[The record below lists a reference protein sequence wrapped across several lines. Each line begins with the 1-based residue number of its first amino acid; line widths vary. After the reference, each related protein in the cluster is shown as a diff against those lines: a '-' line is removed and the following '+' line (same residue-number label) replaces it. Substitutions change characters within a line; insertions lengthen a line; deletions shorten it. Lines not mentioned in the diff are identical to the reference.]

1 MCFPDTNN
9 RPDTKG
15 NNGLHAIHPPLCKT
29 DTLSVHNGT
38 KKIAEVR
45 LSWAGPSSIT
55 AHLGH
60 TLTKR
65 ERQDI
70 AAYVFLMC

>member
-1 MCFPDTNN
+1 MAYMRFT
-9 RPDTKG
+9 
-15 NNGLHAIHPPLCKT
+15 PLCKT

-55 AHLGH
+55 AHRGH

-70 AAYVFLMC
+70 AAYVFHMC